1 MKRIICLILAA
12 VFLLCGII
20 GLLIPLIPQIPFF
33 VLSVLF
39 GSAGSR
45 HIKIKVKRSRLYTK
59 YMERYVK
66 KIKLLS
72 YIFDER

>member
-12 VFLLCGII
+12 AFLICGII

>member
-59 YMERYVK
+59 YMEKYVK

>member
-1 MKRIICLILAA
+1 MILAA

-59 YMERYVK
+59 YMEKYVK
-66 KIKLLS
+66 KIKILS

>member
-1 MKRIICLILAA
+1 M
-12 VFLLCGII
+12 CGII

-45 HIKIKVKRSRLYTK
+45 HIKIKVKRSLLYTK
-59 YMERYVK
+59 YMEKYVK
-66 KIKLLS
+66 KIKILS

>member
-59 YMERYVK
+59 YMEKYVK
-66 KIKLLS
+66 KIKILS

>member
-1 MKRIICLILAA
+1 M
-12 VFLLCGII
+12 CGII

-59 YMERYVK
+59 YMEKYVK
-66 KIKLLS
+66 KIKILS